1 MSLHFKTG
9 KETPMRAFRTLL
21 PGIFAALFLLTF
33 SAAALGQTPSSA
45 LLILEKSDNSLII
58 VDPATLKITGRVP
71 AGPDPHE
78 VIASTDGKFA
88 FVSNYGGLQSK
99 YHTISVIDLVAQ
111 KALPPIDLGALSG
124 THGLDF
130 AAGKLYFT
138 AEPDKAI
145 GRVDPA
151 TMKVDWILGIGQ
163 NRTHMVLV
171 SKDASRIFTSNVNS
185 DSIGIVEQTAVAP
198 MGPPPGGAGG
208 NPPPAMN
215 GNPPPPGNQKDW
227 NVTIIPVGKGPEGFD
242 VSPDGKELWAANSH
256 DGTISV
262 IDLASKKVVATISA
276 PSRMAN
282 RVKFT
287 LDGKLV
293 LVSDLGSGDFIV
305 LDAATRKETKR
316 LKLGRGVAGIL
327 PAPDGTHVYVA
338 ASPDDKVLVLDLK
351 TLAVTGEIATGKQP
365 DGMAWAQRN

>member
-1 MSLHFKTG
+1 MALQFKAG
-9 KETPMRAFRTLL
+9 KGTPMKSFRTLL
-21 PGIFAALFLLTF
+21 PEIYAALFLLTF
-33 SAAALGQTPSSA
+33 SVASFAQTPSSA

-58 VDPATLKITGRVP
+58 VDPTTLKITGRVP

-88 FVSNYGGLQSK
+88 FVSNYGGLQSTF
-99 YHTISVIDLVAQ
+99 HSISVIDLVAQ

-163 NRTHMVLV
+163 NRTHMITV

-198 MGPPPGGAGG
+198 MGPPPGGPGG
-208 NPPPAMN
+208 NPPPATN
-215 GNPPPPGNQKDW
+215 GNPPPPPANPKDW
-227 NVTIIPVGKGPEGFD
+227 NVTVIPVGKGPEGFD
-242 VSPDGKELWAANSH
+242 ISPDGKELWAANSH
-256 DGTISV
+256 EGTISV
-262 IDLASKKVVATISA
+262 IDLASKKSGCDHFRAFPNGQSPQVHARRKTR
-276 PSRMAN
+276 PRLGPRHWRLHRSRCFHSQ
-282 RVKFT
+282 R
-287 LDGKLV
+287 
-293 LVSDLGSGDFIV
+293 
-305 LDAATRKETKR
+305 
-316 LKLGRGVAGIL
+316 
-327 PAPDGTHVYVA
+327 
-338 ASPDDKVLVLDLK
+338 DKTPQARPRRRRDSSR
-351 TLAVTGEIATGKQP
+351 A
-365 DGMAWAQRN
+365 

>member
-1 MSLHFKTG
+1 MNSRIPKLSTI
-9 KETPMRAFRTLL
+9 AATLL
-21 PGIFAALFLLTF
+21 LLL
-33 SAAALGQTPSSA
+33 SAAAHAQTPSPA

-58 VDPATLKITGRVP
+58 VDPATRKITGRVP

-99 YHTISVIDLVAQ
+99 FHTISVIDLINQ

-138 AEPDKAI
+138 AEPDKTI

-163 NRTHMVLV
+163 NRTHMLV
-171 SKDASRIFTSNVNS
+171 VSPDASRIFTSNVNS
-185 DSIGIVEQTAVAP
+185 DTIGIIEQIALAP
-198 MGPPPGGAGG
+198 MGPPPGGPGG
-208 NPPPAMN
+208 NPAN
-215 GNPPPPGNQKDW
+215 GNPPPSGNQKDW
-227 NVTIIPVGKGPEGFD
+227 NVTVVPVGKGPEGFD
-242 VSPDGKELWAANSH
+242 VAPDGKELWAANSH
-256 DGTISV
+256 DGSVSV
-262 IDLASKKVVATISA
+262 IDVASRKVVATLSV
-276 PSRMAN
+276 PSQFAN
-282 RVKFT
+282 RLKFS

-293 LVSDLGSGDFIV
+293 LISDLGTGELII
-305 LDAATRKETKR
+305 LNAASRKEIKR
-316 LKLGRGVAGIL
+316 IKLGRGVAGIL
-327 PAPDGTHVYVA
+327 PAPDRTHVYVA
-338 ASPDDKVLVLDLK
+338 ASADDKVLIVDLK
-351 TLAVTGEIATGKQP
+351 TLEVTGEIATGKQP